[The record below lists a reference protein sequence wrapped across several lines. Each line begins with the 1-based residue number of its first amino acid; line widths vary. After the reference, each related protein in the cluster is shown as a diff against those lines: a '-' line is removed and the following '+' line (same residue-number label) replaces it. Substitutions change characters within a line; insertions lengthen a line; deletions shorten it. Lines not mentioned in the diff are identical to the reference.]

1 MKNDLQRVREALRNA
16 MAHTEQELRKENTYY
31 QERFED
37 TVGFNARKLI
47 CVWEAFLDDI
57 PTGGTTSNYI
67 EDDTTEESDFLG
79 YERCS
84 YSK

>member
-16 MAHTEQELRKENTYY
+16 MDHTEQELKKGNEYY

-47 CVWEAFLDDI
+47 CAWEAFLDDI
-57 PTGGTTSNYI
+57 PTGGTTESNI
-67 EDDTTEESDFLG
+67 EEITSTNPNIDD
-79 YERCS
+79 RI
-84 YSK
+84 